1 MKKFEGIFTVMMTAY
16 DESGGIDRTA
26 MAEMTNFLIQSG
38 VHGLV
43 VLGSNGECPYL
54 TQDLQKSVI
63 DVVIETSSGAL
74 PVIVGINERGTDA
87 ALAMAR
93 YAKKAGADG
102 LLLALPVFYPL
113 NEDDVYRHYETICG
127 QVDLPVL
134 YYNFPSHTHLVLTPE
149 QIARIAGI
157 SNLVG
162 AKETIFNTS
171 EVKGLVDAAGDDFSV
186 FTGICVNLTKTMGVG
201 ACGAICPLPNVAP
214 RTAVRLYE
222 ALRDREFER
231 AVPLQ
236 EKINQLLPLIAG
248 APAPHALM
256 KEALRLLGHPIRVD
270 VKPPLPQL
278 TPEQAALV
286 KDTLLAA
293 GLQIRP
299 MRNFS

>member
-26 MAEMTNFLIQSG
+26 MAEMTNFLIQSK

-54 TQDLQKSVI
+54 THELQKSVI
-63 DVVIETSSGAL
+63 DAVIETSAGAL

-87 ALAMAR
+87 ALEMAR
-93 YAKKAGADG
+93 YAKTAGADG

-113 NEDDVYRHYETICG
+113 GEDDVYRHYETICD

-134 YYNFPSHTHLVLTPE
+134 YYNFPSHTHLVLSPE

-157 SNLVG
+157 ANVVG
-162 AKETIFNTS
+162 AKETIFKTS

-214 RTAVRLYE
+214 RTAVQLYE
-222 ALRDREFER
+222 ALKAGEFEK
-231 AVPLQ
+231 AIPLQ
-236 EKINQLLPLIAG
+236 AEINQLLPLIAG

-256 KEALRLLGHPIRVD
+256 KESLRLLGHPVRVE

-278 TPEQAALV
+278 TSEQAVLV
-286 KDTLLAA
+286 KNTLAAA
-293 GLQIRP
+293 GLL
-299 MRNFS
+299 

>member
-1 MKKFEGIFTVMMTAY
+1 MKRFQGIFTVMVTAY
-16 DESGGIDRTA
+16 DEAGEIDRAA
-26 MAEMTNFLIQSG
+26 MAEMTNFLIRSG

-54 TQDLQKSVI
+54 THELQKSAI
-63 DVVIETSSGAL
+63 DVVIETCAGAL
-74 PVIVGINERGTDA
+74 PVIVGVNERGTDA

-113 NEDDVYRHYETICG
+113 DEADVYRHYEAVCSG
-127 QVDLPVL
+127 VDIPVL
-134 YYNFPSHTHLVLTPE
+134 YYNFPSHTHLALTPE

-157 SNLVG
+157 GNVVG
-162 AKETIFNTS
+162 AKETIFKTS

-214 RTAVRLYE
+214 RTAVHLYE
-222 ALRDREFER
+222 ALKAGELEK
-231 AVPLQ
+231 AAPLQ
-236 EKINQLLPLIAG
+236 TEINQLLPLIAG
-248 APAPHALM
+248 SPAPHALM

-278 TPEQAALV
+278 TPEQATLV
-286 KDTLLAA
+286 KDTLTAA

-299 MRNFS
+299 MANI

>member
-1 MKKFEGIFTVMMTAY
+1 MKKFQGIFTVMVTAY
-16 DESGGIDRTA
+16 DEAGGIDRTA
-26 MAEMTNFLIQSG
+26 MAEMTNFLIRSG

-54 TQDLQKSVI
+54 TYELQTSAI
-63 DVVIETSSGAL
+63 DVVIETCAGAL

-87 ALAMAR
+87 ALEMAR

-113 NEDDVYRHYETICG
+113 DEDSVYQHYETVCSE
-127 QVDLPVL
+127 VDLPVL
-134 YYNFPSHTHLVLTPE
+134 YYNFPTNTHLALTPE
-149 QIARIAGI
+149 QIARIGGI
-157 SNLVG
+157 ANVVG
-162 AKETIFNTS
+162 AKETIFKTS
-171 EVKGLVDAAGDDFSV
+171 EVKGLVDAADEDFSV

-222 ALRDREFER
+222 SLKAGEFEK
-231 AVPLQ
+231 AAPLQ
-236 EKINQLLPLIAG
+236 AEINQLLPLISG

-270 VKPPLPQL
+270 VKPPLPPL
-278 TPEQAALV
+278 TPEQAELV
-286 KDTLLAA
+286 KKTLTAA
-293 GLQIRP
+293 GLL
-299 MRNFS
+299 

>member
-1 MKKFEGIFTVMMTAY
+1 MKKFQGIFTVMVTAY

-26 MAEMTNFLIQSG
+26 MAEMTDFQIKSG

-54 TQDLQKSVI
+54 THDLQKSVI
-63 DVVIETSSGAL
+63 DSVIETSAGAL

-93 YAKKAGADG
+93 YAKNAGADG

-113 NEDDVYRHYETICG
+113 DEADVYRHYETICD
-127 QVDLPVL
+127 QVDTPVL
-134 YYNFPSHTHLVLTPE
+134 YYNFPSHSHLVLSPE

-157 SNLVG
+157 GNVVG
-162 AKETIFNTS
+162 AKETIFKTS

-222 ALRDREFER
+222 ALKAGEFEK

-236 EKINQLLPLIAG
+236 AEINQLLPLISG

-270 VKPPLPQL
+270 VKPPLSPL
-278 TPEQAALV
+278 TPEQAELV
-286 KDTLLAA
+286 KKTLTAA
-293 GLQIRP
+293 GLL
-299 MRNFS
+299 

>member
-1 MKKFEGIFTVMMTAY
+1 MKKFQGIFTVMVTAY
-16 DESGGIDRTA
+16 DESGGIDRAA
-26 MAEMTNFLIQSG
+26 MAKMTNYQIKSG

-54 TQDLQKSVI
+54 THDLQKSVI
-63 DVVIETSSGAL
+63 DTVIETNAGAL

-87 ALAMAR
+87 ALKMAR
-93 YAKKAGADG
+93 YAKDAGADG

-113 NEDDVYRHYETICG
+113 DEDSVYQHYETVCN

-134 YYNFPSHTHLVLTPE
+134 FYNFPSHSHLVLTPE
-149 QIARIAGI
+149 QIARIAKI
-157 SNLVG
+157 DNVVG
-162 AKETIFNTS
+162 AKETIFKTS
-171 EVKGLVDAAGDDFSV
+171 EVKGLVDAADEDFSV

-222 ALRDREFER
+222 ALKANDFEK
-231 AVPLQ
+231 AAPLQ
-236 EKINQLLPLIAG
+236 AEINQLLPLIAG

-270 VKPPLPQL
+270 VKPPLPPL
-278 TPEQAALV
+278 TPEQAVLV
-286 KDTLLAA
+286 KNTLTAA
-293 GLQIRP
+293 GLL
-299 MRNFS
+299 